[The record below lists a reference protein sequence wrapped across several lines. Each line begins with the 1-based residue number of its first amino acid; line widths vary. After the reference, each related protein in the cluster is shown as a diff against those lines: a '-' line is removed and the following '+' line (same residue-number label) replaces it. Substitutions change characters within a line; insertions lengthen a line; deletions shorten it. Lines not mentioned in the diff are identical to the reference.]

1 MSEMIAK
8 TKRLMIRTLDET
20 DYETVLPLL
29 KEGSIASQYADQP
42 VFLEEFA
49 YRVWKRIVANDYNG
63 LVFLSEN
70 NEFCGRVC
78 IQDVENPIPELGID
92 ILKKHQNNGYGP
104 EAIRASANWYGEEH
118 GIKLLKVR
126 IYQSNSHSIHVF
138 EKLGARFEGP
148 HSYFSED
155 ALVFLRERFPDL
167 KTFDFETKG
176 PFTYYLDLP
185 IMTNNR

>member
-1 MSEMIAK
+1 MSEMIAR

-29 KEGSIASQYADQP
+29 KEGTIASQYADQQ
-42 VFLEEFA
+42 VLLEEFA
-49 YRVWKRIVANDYNG
+49 YRVWKRIIANDYNG
-63 LVFLSEN
+63 LIFLVEN

-78 IQDVENPIPELGID
+78 MQDVENPIPELGID

-104 EAIRASANWYGEEH
+104 EAIRAFANWYGEKH

-126 IYQSNSHSIHVF
+126 IFQSNSHSIHVF

-148 HSYFSED
+148 HSFFPDDVVMSIKES
-155 ALVFLRERFPDL
+155 FPDL
-167 KTFDFETKG
+167 ETKA

-185 IMTNNR
+185 IITNNR

>member
-63 LVFLSEN
+63 SSFYPKTMSSVVVSVSRMLK
-70 NEFCGRVC
+70 
-78 IQDVENPIPELGID
+78 
-92 ILKKHQNNGYGP
+92 ILFP
-104 EAIRASANWYGEEH
+104 SLE
-118 GIKLLKVR
+118 
-126 IYQSNSHSIHVF
+126 SIF
-138 EKLGARFEGP
+138 
-148 HSYFSED
+148 
-155 ALVFLRERFPDL
+155 
-167 KTFDFETKG
+167 
-176 PFTYYLDLP
+176 
-185 IMTNNR
+185 